1 MLKGNYLYSVL
12 SSTPYFPLTYINK
25 IDSITNSSHLLVVN
39 MIHVHSNS
47 L

>member
-1 MLKGNYLYSVL
+1 MLKDNYLYSVL

-39 MIHVHSNS
+39 MIHVHSNP